1 MGHQCFFIAG
11 ASDRPADR
19 TVLIPE
25 AHFAHPAIQEI
36 NRQCFGR
43 EVRHPATGTQ
53 IHEMARVLKN
63 RIREALRQFDIDLII
78 AENCATIPM
87 NIPLGLA
94 VVETIM
100 ESGVSCIAH
109 HHDFVSERE
118 RFFVNAVDDHLHA
131 AFPPPLGQVQHVA
144 INSRAAKEFSRRTGS
159 PVASDTQ
166 LQGHVSMPDKPIKR
180 RFIDVFNRS
189 TGIVFAV
196 ILVFILFGIAI
207 GVLRLFLEV
216 SDLFV
221 LKRVSG
227 SYLPIISDVLTLFI
241 LIELSRS
248 LIDYF
253 DLHRLRL
260 TFIIDAGIVFVL
272 RELMIK
278 MFENKVSVE
287 EMFAISTV
295 LFVLGALRLG
305 SVFVFQREKQMLE
318 TLRNERQN
326 DTG

>member
-1 MGHQCFFIAG
+1 
-11 ASDRPADR
+11 
-19 TVLIPE
+19 
-25 AHFAHPAIQEI
+25 
-36 NRQCFGR
+36 
-43 EVRHPATGTQ
+43 
-53 IHEMARVLKN
+53 
-63 RIREALRQFDIDLII
+63 
-78 AENCATIPM
+78 
-87 NIPLGLA
+87 
-94 VVETIM
+94 
-100 ESGVSCIAH
+100 
-109 HHDFVSERE
+109 
-118 RFFVNAVDDHLHA
+118 
-131 AFPPPLGQVQHVA
+131 
-144 INSRAAKEFSRRTGS
+144 
-159 PVASDTQ
+159 
-166 LQGHVSMPDKPIKR
+166 MPDKRIKQ

-189 TGIVFAV
+189 TDVVFAV

-216 SDLFV
+216 SDLLV

-241 LIELSRS
+241 LVELSRS

-287 EMFAISTV
+287 EMVAISTV

-305 SVFVFQREKQMLE
+305 SVFAFQREKQMLE
-318 TLRNERQN
+318 ALRNERQN

>member
-1 MGHQCFFIAG
+1 
-11 ASDRPADR
+11 
-19 TVLIPE
+19 
-25 AHFAHPAIQEI
+25 
-36 NRQCFGR
+36 
-43 EVRHPATGTQ
+43 
-53 IHEMARVLKN
+53 
-63 RIREALRQFDIDLII
+63 
-78 AENCATIPM
+78 
-87 NIPLGLA
+87 
-94 VVETIM
+94 
-100 ESGVSCIAH
+100 
-109 HHDFVSERE
+109 
-118 RFFVNAVDDHLHA
+118 
-131 AFPPPLGQVQHVA
+131 
-144 INSRAAKEFSRRTGS
+144 
-159 PVASDTQ
+159 
-166 LQGHVSMPDKPIKR
+166 MPDKRIKQ

-189 TGIVFAV
+189 TDVVFAV

-216 SDLFV
+216 SDLLV

-287 EMFAISTV
+287 EMVAISTV

-305 SVFVFQREKQMLE
+305 SVFAFQREKQMLE
-318 TLRNERQN
+318 ALRNERQN

>member
-1 MGHQCFFIAG
+1 
-11 ASDRPADR
+11 
-19 TVLIPE
+19 
-25 AHFAHPAIQEI
+25 
-36 NRQCFGR
+36 
-43 EVRHPATGTQ
+43 
-53 IHEMARVLKN
+53 
-63 RIREALRQFDIDLII
+63 
-78 AENCATIPM
+78 
-87 NIPLGLA
+87 
-94 VVETIM
+94 
-100 ESGVSCIAH
+100 
-109 HHDFVSERE
+109 
-118 RFFVNAVDDHLHA
+118 
-131 AFPPPLGQVQHVA
+131 
-144 INSRAAKEFSRRTGS
+144 
-159 PVASDTQ
+159 
-166 LQGHVSMPDKPIKR
+166 MPDKRIKQ

-189 TGIVFAV
+189 TDVVFAV

-241 LIELSRS
+241 LVELSRS

-287 EMFAISTV
+287 EMVAISTV

-305 SVFVFQREKQMLE
+305 SVFAFQREKQMLE
-318 TLRNERQN
+318 ALRNERQN

>member
-1 MGHQCFFIAG
+1 
-11 ASDRPADR
+11 
-19 TVLIPE
+19 
-25 AHFAHPAIQEI
+25 
-36 NRQCFGR
+36 
-43 EVRHPATGTQ
+43 
-53 IHEMARVLKN
+53 
-63 RIREALRQFDIDLII
+63 
-78 AENCATIPM
+78 
-87 NIPLGLA
+87 
-94 VVETIM
+94 
-100 ESGVSCIAH
+100 
-109 HHDFVSERE
+109 
-118 RFFVNAVDDHLHA
+118 
-131 AFPPPLGQVQHVA
+131 
-144 INSRAAKEFSRRTGS
+144 
-159 PVASDTQ
+159 
-166 LQGHVSMPDKPIKR
+166 MPDKRIKQ

-189 TGIVFAV
+189 TDVVFAV

-216 SDLFV
+216 SDLLV

-241 LIELSRS
+241 LVELSRS

>member
-1 MGHQCFFIAG
+1 
-11 ASDRPADR
+11 
-19 TVLIPE
+19 
-25 AHFAHPAIQEI
+25 
-36 NRQCFGR
+36 
-43 EVRHPATGTQ
+43 
-53 IHEMARVLKN
+53 
-63 RIREALRQFDIDLII
+63 
-78 AENCATIPM
+78 
-87 NIPLGLA
+87 
-94 VVETIM
+94 
-100 ESGVSCIAH
+100 
-109 HHDFVSERE
+109 
-118 RFFVNAVDDHLHA
+118 
-131 AFPPPLGQVQHVA
+131 
-144 INSRAAKEFSRRTGS
+144 
-159 PVASDTQ
+159 
-166 LQGHVSMPDKPIKR
+166 MPDKRIKQ

-189 TGIVFAV
+189 TDIVFAV

-216 SDLFV
+216 SDLLV

-318 TLRNERQN
+318 ALSIERQN
-326 DTG
+326 DSA